1 MGIGTQEETAFS
13 FDGDWRELAP
23 ILLTNLM
30 LTIVTLGF
38 YRFWGIARERRYL
51 WSKTRFIDDRL
62 EWTGTGKELFLG
74 FLLVIAILFVPL
86 FVLQF
91 VAQALL
97 LQGQGGLAG
106 LLILSVY
113 LVFFYVGGLAI
124 FRGLRYRLSRTHWHG
139 IRGGSEDPGF
149 AYGWSYTWKTIVGS
163 FVLGLLIPWSMTSL
177 WSERWNRMSFGPHSF
192 ESGPEWGGLMR
203 RFLLC
208 YLAPVVALIGGVIAA
223 FVGAAS
229 GGSTGGLVAVI
240 MVFGAFYIVL
250 PLLALAYY
258 AAFFREMIGTLSLS
272 TLDFDFTARTKDWFL
287 LMLGNVGLYLLVA
300 LVAFALAAM
309 LGVATLPSS
318 PEALANPPIGTF
330 AIIALAVAIPL
341 GLVGGFVRYRNWRF
355 FIRHL
360 EAGGEINLATLT
372 QSRTPEPRQGEGLLD
387 ALDMGGF

>member
-23 ILLTNLM
+23 ILFTNLM
-30 LTIVTLGF
+30 LSVVTLGF

-62 EWTGTGKELFLG
+62 EWMGTGKELFLG
-74 FLLVIAILFVPL
+74 FLLVLAILFVPL
-86 FVLQF
+86 FLLQF
-91 VAQALL
+91 VVQALL
-97 LQGQGGLAG
+97 LQGHGGFAG
-106 LLILSVY
+106 LLFLSVY
-113 LVFFYVGGLAI
+113 LVFFYVAGLAI

-149 AYGWSYTWKTIVGS
+149 GYGWSYTWKTIVGS
-163 FVLGLLIPWSMTSL
+163 SCLGLLIPWSMTSL
-177 WSERWNRMSFGPHSF
+177 WSERWNRMSFGPHYF
-192 ESGPEWGGLMR
+192 ESGPEWSGLMR
-203 RFLLC
+203 LFLLC
-208 YLAPVVALIGGVIAA
+208 YLAPIVAIIGGVVAA
-223 FVGAAS
+223 LVGAAS
-229 GGSTGGLVAVI
+229 GGESVGLVAFLLVL
-240 MVFGAFYIVL
+240 GALYVVL

-287 LMLGNVGLYLLVA
+287 LMLGNVGLYILV
-300 LVAFALAAM
+300 VMMAFAIAAM
-309 LGVATLPSS
+309 LGVAALPSD
-318 PEALANPPIGTF
+318 PQALAHPPIGTF
-330 AIIALAVAIPL
+330 AIIGLAIAIPL

-360 EAGGEINLATLT
+360 EATGEIDLATLT